1 MPNLSPPPG
10 EFYIGFAPVAP
21 RKLSVFRRRVVCLLA
36 LMALGV
42 AVSIVLAQQPFVA
55 NLFEFLEYR
64 KFQGIV
70 EEQPYPALLI
80 ERPGIADGGVA
91 FSRYFLTI
99 PGKRSAV
106 AETSGLNGREVRAEG
121 ALIYLDGD
129 TMVELKEGTVELAS
143 TAPTRGPTSRTS
155 LGEISLTGE
164 VIDSKCYLG
173 VMNPAKGKVH
183 KACAIRCISGGVPPG
198 LLVRDEAGGS
208 SVLIL
213 VGRDGRPLNNEVVDI
228 IGEPV
233 RVTGELMKSGDTRF
247 LYANPDEFQ
256 RIDN

>member
-10 EFYIGFAPVAP
+10 EFYIGYAPVAP
-21 RKLSVFRRRVVCLLA
+21 RKLAAFRRRVICLLA
-36 LMALGV
+36 LL
-42 AVSIVLAQQPFVA
+42 AVCLAGSIVLSQQPFVGS
-55 NLFEFLEYR
+55 LFEFLEYR
-64 KFQGIV
+64 KFRGIA

-80 ERPGIADGGVA
+80 ERPGIAAGGAA

-99 PGKRSAV
+99 PGKRNAV
-106 AETSGLNGREVRAEG
+106 SETSGLNGREVRAEG
-121 ALIYLDGD
+121 ALIYVDGE

-143 TAPTRGPTSRTS
+143 TASAQEPAGRTS

-164 VIDSKCYLG
+164 VVDSKCFLG

-198 LLVRDEAGGS
+198 LLVRDDAGGS
-208 SVLIL
+208 ALFIL
-213 VGRDGRPLNNEVVDI
+213 VGRDGRPLHEEIADI
-228 IGEPV
+228 VGEPV
-233 RVTGELMKSGDTRF
+233 RVTGQLTKSGDTRF

-256 RIDN
+256 RIAN